1 MQVANSNAN
10 KDRQVMSMNKSLF
23 YIYRN
28 LRFLLYLKDDKSSSA
43 TFSQFFRGFFFN
55 DFFFCICVCICWNKS
70 APSPVQ
76 WHWLIRL
83 HFGKLMFLQ
92 FYNAMPD
99 IVFPEPSTPTILV
112 KTLNNTTSKT
122 RLQGMIIQSCIL

>member
-43 TFSQFFRGFFFN
+43 TFSQFVRGFFLMI
-55 DFFFCICVCICWNKS
+55 FFFVYVYVFAETNQL
-70 APSPVQ
+70 PV
-76 WHWLIRL
+76 L
-83 HFGKLMFLQ
+83 
-92 FYNAMPD
+92 YND
-99 IVFPEPSTPTILV
+99 T
-112 KTLNNTTSKT
+112 
-122 RLQGMIIQSCIL
+122 G